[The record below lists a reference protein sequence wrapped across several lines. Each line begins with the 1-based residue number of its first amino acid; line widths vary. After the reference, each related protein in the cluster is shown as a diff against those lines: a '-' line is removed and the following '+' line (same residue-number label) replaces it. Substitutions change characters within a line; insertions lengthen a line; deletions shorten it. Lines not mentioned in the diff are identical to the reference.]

1 MSESDSL
8 GPALRDARD
17 AAGLSVSEIATRL
30 KVPETVVENIESERL
45 EALPGSVFARGY
57 VRSYASL
64 VGLDPDEMVS
74 AYDKKSG
81 QEESVEFELR
91 PLGTLPRVLAALR
104 KSLRLPR
111 MQSLVFGGTLIL
123 FAALAGIFLWFAWP
137 SQAPVVSE
145 PVEQPV
151 EQPLEQSSEAST
163 GDDAEPVSSAD
174 REWVESTA
182 PANAPAPSNGL
193 PASEGSIAQEEA
205 PVPDAVGDAI
215 PDVLPNGSPDGPAEE
230 PTEAL
235 SDIQQTLAS
244 LSNPLTYT
252 PGDEHV
258 LVFHFSSDCWVEVLD
273 AAGSLLHQALAR
285 AGDRLEVRGDA
296 PFSITLGYA
305 PGAQLEYNGDPVML
319 APHTHDDVAR
329 LVLGL

>member
-1 MSESDSL
+1 MSESHSL

-30 KVPETVVENIESERL
+30 KVPKTVVENIESERL
-45 EALPGSVFARGY
+45 KALPASVFAHAY
-57 VRSYASL
+57 VRSYADL

-74 AYDKKSG
+74 AYDMKFG
-81 QEESVEFELR
+81 QEESAESESR
-91 PLGTLPRVLAALR
+91 PLGTLPRMLAALR

-111 MQSLVFGGTLIL
+111 MQSWVFGGTLIL
-123 FAALAGIFLWFAWP
+123 FAALAGVFLWFAWP
-137 SQAPVVSE
+137 SEAPVVSD
-145 PVEQPV
+145 PIEQPV
-151 EQPLEQSSEAST
+151 EQSSEAST

-174 REWVESTA
+174 GESYGSTA

-193 PASEGSIAQEEA
+193 PASEGPIAQEEA

-215 PDVLPNGSPDGPAEE
+215 PDALANGSPDGPAEE
-230 PTEAL
+230 PTEGV

-273 AAGSLLHQALAR
+273 AAGGLLHQDLER
-285 AGDRLEVRGDA
+285 AGQRLEVRGDP

-305 PGAQLEYNGDPVML
+305 PGARLEYNGDPVML
-319 APHTHDDVAR
+319 SQHTHNDVAR